1 MKHYKKLF
9 QLTAT
14 ATLLGISSMGQAAL
28 TQTNTSTAF
37 NLTKAQADTNLS
49 TTATSST
56 NSTLSGTTPTLGQFN
71 AATGVLTGATL
82 QLNSTRTA
90 TVSGTASK
98 SMGPSRTANFNAT
111 VPASGGSTFAAT
123 GITTQTFGTIAANT
137 SCSLSMG
144 MGSSCAPTTGTS
156 GAQTTNTTAQS
167 VTAGSLNNYVGS
179 SNVSGINLSSN
190 LSSNISGTSTLSA
203 GSANA
208 ALTWAGS
215 VTANYT
221 YLLHAD
227 ASFNGSSDLNSL
239 TLDFGTVFQNSAATN
254 LAFSIFNLADSNRI
268 SLDLDSVVGSG
279 NTSVFNDGLAS
290 FLSLAQG
297 SSNIFN
303 ASLLTSTVGTF
314 SAQYLIN
321 LSDADIGASS
331 TRQNQ
336 QLTLNLVGNVAA
348 IDNVAAVPVP
358 ASVWLFNSALLGLL
372 GLMRRKQI
380 V

>member
-123 GITTQTFGTIAANT
+123 VVVNHFRTQ
-137 SCSLSMG
+137 
-144 MGSSCAPTTGTS
+144 
-156 GAQTTNTTAQS
+156 
-167 VTAGSLNNYVGS
+167 
-179 SNVSGINLSSN
+179 
-190 LSSNISGTSTLSA
+190 
-203 GSANA
+203 
-208 ALTWAGS
+208 
-215 VTANYT
+215 
-221 YLLHAD
+221 
-227 ASFNGSSDLNSL
+227 
-239 TLDFGTVFQNSAATN
+239 
-254 LAFSIFNLADSNRI
+254 R
-268 SLDLDSVVGSG
+268 
-279 NTSVFNDGLAS
+279 
-290 FLSLAQG
+290 
-297 SSNIFN
+297 
-303 ASLLTSTVGTF
+303 
-314 SAQYLIN
+314 
-321 LSDADIGASS
+321 
-331 TRQNQ
+331 
-336 QLTLNLVGNVAA
+336 
-348 IDNVAAVPVP
+348 
-358 ASVWLFNSALLGLL
+358 
-372 GLMRRKQI
+372 
-380 V
+380 

>member
-14 ATLLGISSMGQAAL
+14 ATLLGISGIGQAAL
-28 TQTNTSTAF
+28 TQTNTSTTF
-37 NLTKAQADTNLS
+37 NLTKAQADTNLT

-56 NSTLSGTTPTLGQFN
+56 NSTLSGTTPTLDQFN
-71 AATGVLTGATL
+71 AATGVLTGVTL

-98 SMGPSRTANFNAT
+98 TMGPARTANFNAT
-111 VPASGGSTFAAT
+111 VPASGGSTFAAS

-144 MGSSCAPTTGTS
+144 MGSSCTPTTGTS

-167 VTAGSLNNYVGS
+167 VAAGSLNNYVGS
-179 SNVSGINLSSN
+179 SNVSGINLGSN

-208 ALTWAGS
+208 ALTWTGS

-227 ASFNGSSDLNSL
+227 ASFNGNSDLNSL

-254 LAFSIFNLADSNRI
+254 LTFSIFNLADSNRI

-358 ASVWLFNSALLGLL
+358 ASICLFNSALLGLL
-372 GLMRRKQI
+372 GLARRKQI